1 MGDSLYH
8 WSTILVYLHKP
19 FIMNVV
25 RSLLM
30 LFLSCSSLMSFAQR
44 GVRLAYIDMDEILE
58 NVDDYTTASLLLE
71 KNVATWKE
79 DIAVKKMELKGRE
92 EQLQAEKVLLTP
104 ELIEDRQN
112 ELSLFRSEIVALQT
126 KYFGSQGN
134 YIQQKN
140 KLLKPIQDQVLSI
153 VRQIAQER
161 KYDFVFDRSS
171 DLVMLYSAKNYDIS
185 ALVLQRLNA
194 EERIKTRKK
203 QIEERKAKI
212 EQRLKN

>member
-1 MGDSLYH
+1 
-8 WSTILVYLHKP
+8 
-19 FIMNVV
+19 MNVV

-112 ELSLFRSEIVALQT
+112 ELSLCRSEIVALQT

-194 EERIKTRKK
+194 QERIKTRKK

>member
-58 NVDDYTTASLLLE
+58 NVDDYTTASLMLE

-161 KYDFVFDRSS
+161 KYDFVFNRSS

-185 ALVLQRLNA
+185 ALVLQRLNTQ
-194 EERIKTRKK
+194 ERIKTRKK

>member
-1 MGDSLYH
+1 
-8 WSTILVYLHKP
+8 
-19 FIMNVV
+19 
-25 RSLLM
+25 
-30 LFLSCSSLMSFAQR
+30 MSFAQR
-44 GVRLAYIDMDEILE
+44 SVRLAYIDMDEILE
-58 NVDDYTTASLLLE
+58 SVEEYSTASLLLE

-79 DIAVKKMELKGRE
+79 DIAIKKMELKGRE

-126 KYFGSQGN
+126 KYFGSQGS

-140 KLLKPIQDQVLSI
+140 KLLKPIQDQVLNI

>member
-1 MGDSLYH
+1 
-8 WSTILVYLHKP
+8 
-19 FIMNVV
+19 MNAF
-25 RSLLM
+25 RPLLM
-30 LFLSCSSLMSFAQR
+30 LFLCSSLMSFAQR
-44 GVRLAYIDMDEILE
+44 SVRLAYIDMDEILE
-58 NVDDYTTASLLLE
+58 SVEEYSTASLLLE

-79 DIAVKKMELKGRE
+79 DIAIKKMELKGRE

-126 KYFGSQGN
+126 KYFGSQGS

-140 KLLKPIQDQVLSI
+140 KLLKPIQDQVLNI

-203 QIEERKAKI
+203 EIEERKAKI

>member
-1 MGDSLYH
+1 
-8 WSTILVYLHKP
+8 
-19 FIMNVV
+19 MNVV

-58 NVDDYTTASLLLE
+58 NVDEYTTASLLLE

-194 EERIKTRKK
+194 QERIKTRKK

>member
-1 MGDSLYH
+1 
-8 WSTILVYLHKP
+8 
-19 FIMNVV
+19 MNAF
-25 RSLLM
+25 RPLFM
-30 LFLSCSSLMSFAQR
+30 LFLCSSLMSFAQR
-44 GVRLAYIDMDEILE
+44 SVRLAYIDMDEILE
-58 NVDDYTTASLLLE
+58 SVEEYSTASLLLE

-79 DIAVKKMELKGRE
+79 DIAIKKMELKGRE

-126 KYFGSQGN
+126 KYFGSQGS

-140 KLLKPIQDQVLSI
+140 KLLKPIQDQVLNI

-203 QIEERKAKI
+203 EIEERKAKI

>member
-1 MGDSLYH
+1 
-8 WSTILVYLHKP
+8 
-19 FIMNVV
+19 MNVV

-203 QIEERKAKI
+203 EIEERKAKI